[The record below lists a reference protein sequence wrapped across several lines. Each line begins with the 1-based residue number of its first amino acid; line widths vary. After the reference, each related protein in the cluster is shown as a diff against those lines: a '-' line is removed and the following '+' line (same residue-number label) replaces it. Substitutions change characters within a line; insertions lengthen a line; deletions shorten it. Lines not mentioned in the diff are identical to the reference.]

1 MGLRKIYEDDTWVI
15 HERNGNLRITL
26 VEDNHYVEEISI
38 TPEMMKSKLMDT
50 LKDLPEEIWDVKQNC
65 Y

>member
-15 HERNGNLRITL
+15 HERNGNLRITFF
-26 VEDNHYVEEISI
+26 EDNHYIEEISI

-50 LKDLPEEIWDVKQNC
+50 LKDLPEEIWGVK
-65 Y
+65 

>member
-1 MGLRKIYEDDTWVI
+1 MGLRRIYEDDTWVI

-26 VEDNHYVEEISI
+26 FEDNHYVEEISI